1 MATTAAQQI
10 ETRDIDPV
18 PDNEKHGAPRGL
30 FTVWFGAN
38 LSMATWVV
46 GSLGSAFGLGLSET
60 LAAIVAGNVI
70 GMAALGLVS
79 AMGPRASVAQM
90 ILTRRSF
97 GYRGTFLPAGLNWLA
112 SVGWFAVNT
121 IIGVLALR
129 QLLHLPY
136 VACVLLLVAAQ
147 VVVAV
152 YGHNVI
158 HAFEKWMTY
167 LLGALFAI
175 ATVLVLVKLGS
186 PHGHPVHAGGWHP
199 AGFALL
205 LGAVAGN
212 ALSWAPYGADYSRYL
227 PSSRQG
233 RRVFTFTFAGG
244 ALSAIWIES
253 LGAVVAAMALT
264 TSANPV
270 RQMVSAV
277 GVFAAP
283 MLVAI
288 VLGMGTAN
296 VISTYSGAL
305 SALVMGIRVKRWVSA
320 LVIGVAGTGLLLAAG
335 TDPLKLQAAY
345 TSYLL
350 VLACWIAPWL
360 AIVLADSYWARRGA
374 YATASLYARDGIH
387 WPGLIGYLTGIAASV
402 PFMAQQAFTGV
413 LARTVLHGA
422 DISVFV
428 GFLVAGATYLLLQ
441 RQHPAARP
449 ANRTAAAPEM
459 TATGPACPAFSPIAS

>member
-10 ETRDIDPV
+10 ETRDIEPV

-38 LSMATWVV
+38 LSIATWVV

-186 PHGHPVHAGGWHP
+186 PHGHPVNAGGWHP

-233 RRVFTFTFAGG
+233 RRVFTFTFEGG
-244 ALSAIWIES
+244 ALYAIWIES

-296 VISTYSGAL
+296 VIST
-305 SALVMGIRVKRWVSA
+305 
-320 LVIGVAGTGLLLAAG
+320 
-335 TDPLKLQAAY
+335 
-345 TSYLL
+345 
-350 VLACWIAPWL
+350 
-360 AIVLADSYWARRGA
+360 
-374 YATASLYARDGIH
+374 
-387 WPGLIGYLTGIAASV
+387 
-402 PFMAQQAFTGV
+402 
-413 LARTVLHGA
+413 
-422 DISVFV
+422 
-428 GFLVAGATYLLLQ
+428 
-441 RQHPAARP
+441 
-449 ANRTAAAPEM
+449 
-459 TATGPACPAFSPIAS
+459 